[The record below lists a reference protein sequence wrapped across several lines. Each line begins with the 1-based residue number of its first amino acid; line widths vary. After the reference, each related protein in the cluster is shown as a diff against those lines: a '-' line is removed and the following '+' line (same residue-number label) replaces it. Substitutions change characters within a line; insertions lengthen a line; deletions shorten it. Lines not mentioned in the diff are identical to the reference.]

1 MDELKEKIAALNRNI
16 NRLTQVVDDKDGI
29 ISEKISSLESS

>member
-29 ISEKISSLESS
+29 ISEKISSLE